1 VVDHP
6 EAMVM
11 RVLVTGALGR
21 IGRAAVTALAAAGHD
36 VTATDV
42 VTASGST
49 TVPGARALVLADLAD
64 AGDAFA
70 VVAGHDVVV
79 HAAAIPSPERHPPH
93 TVFHNNLMAA
103 FNVIEA
109 AVRCGVTRLV
119 NISSESVLGWAFA
132 ERDVRPE
139 YLPVDEE
146 HPLRPQDPYAL
157 AKNFA
162 EQLCTAAVR
171 RSALRV
177 VSLRPGWVLW
187 PETYLTALGPFLRD
201 PSLPLSTLSYVD
213 GRDLADAIVLA
224 AGSDLPGHVV
234 CYAVAPDLPAR
245 DDLRAE
251 ARRLFGDG
259 IVVRPV
265 DRADASGTSS
275 AGIRQLLGFVAKHSW
290 RDHLDSVL
298 DD

>member
-1 VVDHP
+1 
-6 EAMVM
+6 MVM
-11 RVLVTGALGR
+11 RVLVTGGLGR
-21 IGRAAVTALAAAGHD
+21 IGRAAVAAFVDAGHE

-42 VTASGST
+42 VQASGST
-49 TVPGARALVLADLAD
+49 VPGAWLRWADLAD

-70 VVAGHDVVV
+70 LVRGHDVVV
-79 HAAAIPSPERHPPH
+79 HAAAIPNPSSHPPH
-93 TVFHNNLMAA
+93 TLFHNNLMAA

-109 AVRCGVTRLV
+109 SVHCGVTRLV

-132 ERDVRPE
+132 EREVRPE

-157 AKNFA
+157 AKSFA

-177 VSLRPGWVLW
+177 ISLRPGWVLW
-187 PETYLTALGPFLRD
+187 PDTYPAALGPFLRD
-201 PSLPLSTLSYVD
+201 PSLPLTTLSYVD

-245 DDLRAE
+245 DDLVAE
-251 ARRLFGDG
+251 ARRRFGDE

-265 DRADASGTSS
+265 DRPDASGTSS
-275 AGIRQLLGFVAKHSW
+275 AEIRRLLGFTARHSW
-290 RDHLDSVL
+290 RDQLGP
-298 DD
+298 

>member
-1 VVDHP
+1 
-6 EAMVM
+6 M
-11 RVLVTGALGR
+11 RVLVTGAVGR
-21 IGRAAVTALAAAGHD
+21 IGRASVAALAAAGHD

-42 VTASGST
+42 VRASGST
-49 TVPGARALVLADLAD
+49 TVRGARALWWADLAD

-70 VVAGHDVVV
+70 VVRGHDVVV
-79 HAAAIPSPERHPPH
+79 HAAAIPDPNSHPPH
-93 TVFHNNLMAA
+93 TLFHNNLMAA

-109 AVRCGVTRLV
+109 SVQCGVTRLV

-132 ERDVRPE
+132 EREVVPE

-157 AKNFA
+157 AKSFA

-177 VSLRPGWVLW
+177 ISLRPGWVLW
-187 PETYLTALGPFLRD
+187 PETYLANLDRFLRD
-201 PSLPLSTLSYVD
+201 PSLPLTTLSYVD

-234 CYAVAPDLPAR
+234 CYAVAPDLLAR
-245 DDLRAE
+245 DNLVAE
-251 ARRLFGDG
+251 ARRRFGDQV
-259 IVVRPV
+259 VVRPV
-265 DRADASGTSS
+265 DRPDASGTSS
-275 AGIRQLLGFVAKHSW
+275 AAIRKLLGFVARHSW
-290 RDHLDSVL
+290 RDHLDA
-298 DD
+298 DEFGRGT

>member
-1 VVDHP
+1 
-6 EAMVM
+6 M
-11 RVLVTGALGR
+11 RVLVTGGLGR
-21 IGRAAVTALAAAGHD
+21 IGRAAVAAFVDAGHE

-42 VTASGST
+42 VQASGST
-49 TVPGARALVLADLAD
+49 VPGAWLRWADLAD

-70 VVAGHDVVV
+70 LVRGHDVVV
-79 HAAAIPSPERHPPH
+79 HAAAIPNPSSHPPH
-93 TVFHNNLMAA
+93 TLFHNNLMAA

-109 AVRCGVTRLV
+109 SVHCGVTRLV

-132 ERDVRPE
+132 EREVRPE

-157 AKNFA
+157 AKSFA

-177 VSLRPGWVLW
+177 ISLRPGWVLW
-187 PETYLTALGPFLRD
+187 PDTYPAALGPFLRD
-201 PSLPLSTLSYVD
+201 PSLPLTTLSYVD

-245 DDLRAE
+245 DDLVAE
-251 ARRLFGDG
+251 ARRRFGDE

-265 DRADASGTSS
+265 DRPDASGTSS
-275 AGIRQLLGFVAKHSW
+275 AEIRRLLGFTARHSW
-290 RDHLDSVL
+290 RDQLGP
-298 DD
+298 